1 MKREDFKKGQTVWLL
16 LTGWRVRKGDTIEDR
31 IKEYKVVSVGTK
43 YITVIPKGVDDKGA
57 EVKFEVEKKFRQ
69 LTTGDPNYILFLSKD
84 DIFKKDK
91 RSDMER
97 IIRKTIILD
106 YGVTLSKMSDEDLEQ
121 IVKIC
126 EKYLHQ

>member
-16 LTGWRVRKGDTIEDR
+16 LTGWRAYGRNTLEDR
-31 IKEYKVVSVGTK
+31 IEEYKVVSAGSK
-43 YITVIPKGVDDKGA
+43 YITVKPKGVEHKGA
-57 EVKFEVEKKFRQ
+57 EVKFDVEKKFRQ
-69 LTTGDPNYILFLSKD
+69 LTTGDPTYILFLSKD

-126 EKYLHQ
+126 EKYL